1 MNKQTR
7 ALLLALIIL
16 ALFLAACSN
25 GSSSGSTTQ
34 EATLDGAT
42 LLQERCAVC
51 HPLSRVTAKHLSSD
65 EWKSVVDSMVKR
77 GANLTPDE
85 QTILI
90 DYLAANLGK

>member
-1 MNKQTR
+1 MKKHLQG
-7 ALLLALIIL
+7 ALLALIAL
-16 ALFLAACSN
+16 ALFLVACSS
-25 GSSSGSTTQ
+25 GLSGGSTTQ
-34 EATLDGAT
+34 ETALDGAN
-42 LLQERCAVC
+42 LLQERCTIC

-77 GANLTPDE
+77 GASLTSDE